1 MNHHPEALVCFPLNL
16 STSFLEQHRSSAP
29 WSGGLQ
35 DPGEINYMKQQGIGV
50 DNNQNTQ
57 AKCNCDI
64 ARQEFHTRACFFS
77 LSSLLISGVLG
88 SSSFI
93 SLSKSLISLHHPHA
107 PIKSVPLLAQS
118 YMPPEQVEA
127 LQRKLSAA
135 HKLAGT
141 SCWRVSASSSI
152 SFLSILIWSTS
163 SICMLEKI
171 VDLFYCYFLTRK
183 MQGSRFVVVYIPLGL
198 PHLGCQLL

>member
-16 STSFLEQHRSSAP
+16 SMSFLEQHRSSAP

-57 AKCNCDI
+57 AKCNCNI

-93 SLSKSLISLHHPHA
+93 SLSKSLISLQHPHA
-107 PIKSVPLLAQS
+107 PINSAPLFSTIVYATRTGWSSAEKAQCCSQTCRYELLEGECKS
-118 YMPPEQVEA
+118 
-127 LQRKLSAA
+127 
-135 HKLAGT
+135 T
-141 SCWRVSASSSI
+141 

-163 SICMLEKI
+163 SICMVEKI
-171 VDLFYCYFLTRK
+171 GDLFYCYSLTRK
-183 MQGSRFVVVYIPLGL
+183 MQESRFVVAYIPLGL